1 MWVEIDDLY
10 YEGSFN
16 TLRVSQLELT
26 NLYES
31 FVQLVTNSK
40 ELRTHDIWGVFE
52 KLDYNIECNRYSFK
66 EFDFQFEFVSI
77 TTKNALNL
85 CSPQFLDNN
94 EGSDFVGLQCH
105 ETEIRIS
112 DSISDSTCDKVSSV
126 DFAGSYD
133 ENLILQE
140 IFNGIH
146 VSLGA
151 APLEV
156 SSCVQSNCLNVWG
169 ETSPSSSL
177 SGYDQF
183 RVESAVSAPPVVSL
197 VDVHSEEGLMYLRYI
212 FLKFG
217 LEACEFPQPLFID
230 RRDSR
235 PLLEFF
241 DTDIGFL
248 LHLSTHFELKC
259 SPLKIPCMPLDCE
272 FLSGC
277 SCTAVIPK
285 CSLYFIFIFYKL
297 DNSDLPLFAYDYRAY
312 SSFNTVYTFFEVR
325 LFL

>member
-10 YEGSFN
+10 YDGSFN
-16 TLRVSQLELT
+16 TLRVSQVELT
-26 NLYES
+26 NLYEN

-40 ELRTHDIWGVFE
+40 DLRTHDIWGVFE

-66 EFDFQFEFVSI
+66 EFDCQFEFVRI
-77 TTKNALNL
+77 TTNNALNL

-183 RVESAVSAPPVVSL
+183 RVE
-197 VDVHSEEGLMYLRYI
+197 
-212 FLKFG
+212 
-217 LEACEFPQPLFID
+217 
-230 RRDSR
+230 
-235 PLLEFF
+235 
-241 DTDIGFL
+241 
-248 LHLSTHFELKC
+248 
-259 SPLKIPCMPLDCE
+259 
-272 FLSGC
+272 
-277 SCTAVIPK
+277 
-285 CSLYFIFIFYKL
+285 
-297 DNSDLPLFAYDYRAY
+297 
-312 SSFNTVYTFFEVR
+312 
-325 LFL
+325 